1 LHKPERQQGRY
12 TTVNISVL
20 FFGATAA
27 IAGHRRVD
35 IDLPADA
42 RASDVFE
49 KLIADHP
56 RLAAHKLHLSVNQQ
70 YATGDETLN
79 DGDELAIFTAVSGG

>member
-1 LHKPERQQGRY
+1 MF
-12 TTVNISVL
+12 ISVL

-27 IAGHRRVD
+27 IAGRRRVEVE
-35 IDLPADA
+35 LTEPAK
-42 RASDVFE
+42 ASDVLNT
-49 KLIADHP
+49 LIADHP

-70 YATGDETLN
+70 YATGDESLN